1 MDRAKIA
8 NDCYEAGYNCA
19 QAVACAFVDV
29 VGLPVEQLAGLLGT
43 FGGGFRTGE
52 ICGVISGAA
61 VVLGARWPHSA
72 AEDAGAKALAGEKI
86 RAFQEKFLSRFPA
99 VDCRALKNLDA
110 AAERSPAAQRLGVEK
125 TCGVYIVSAV
135 ELLEE
140 MLGA

>member
-19 QAVACAFVDV
+19 QAVACAFADV

-43 FGGGFRTGE
+43 FGGGFRTGG
-52 ICGVISGAA
+52 ICGVISGEA

-110 AAERSPAAQRLGVEK
+110 AAERSPAAQRLGVAK

>member
-8 NDCYEAGYNCA
+8 NDYYEAGYNCA
-19 QAVACAFVDV
+19 QAVAYAFADV

-43 FGGGFRTGE
+43 FGGGFRTGG

-61 VVLGARWPHSA
+61 
-72 AEDAGAKALAGEKI
+72 EDAGAKAQAGEKI